1 MPPKNDNPPP
11 LPLPPDWNDNPES
24 TDEDLAR
31 ARPMAEVFPDPVAAN
46 TPPRRRGR
54 PPAEHPKVAI
64 KLRLDDDVVKAFRA
78 TGPGWQSR
86 INATLRQHLP
96 KR

>member
-1 MPPKNDNPPP
+1 MPQKKDSP
-11 LPLPPDWNDNPES
+11 PLPPDWDDNPEW

-31 ARPMAEVFPDPVAAN
+31 ARPMAEVLTDLAVA

-54 PPAEHPKVAI
+54 PPGEHPKVAI
-64 KLRLDDDVVKAFRA
+64 KLRLDEDVVTAFRA

-86 INATLRQHLP
+86 INETLRRHLP
-96 KR
+96 KG